1 MSYFDFSAIL
11 ASKLLDETLSILG
24 KLGCVV
30 CLLGSTVFIIHA
42 PKEQDLSS
50 LDELQFQFWT
60 SGIMQM
66 YQQVVF
72 AHLQHCHG
80 EIV

>member
-1 MSYFDFSAIL
+1 MYFDFSAIL

-42 PKEQDLSS
+42 PKEQDLTS

-60 SGIMQM
+60 SGIM
-66 YQQVVF
+66 
-72 AHLQHCHG
+72 
-80 EIV
+80 